1 MFSKSKNERSTFS
14 LTTASAMKDG
24 QLGLQKWAGP
34 GRLGSIRRSVSG
46 ISSTAATGTVELL
59 KQVRERKEGRKEGRN
74 EEGKKEG
81 RKEERKKER
90 KEGRKEGRKEERK
103 KRREAETEK
112 QNERGREI
120 EKQGTKQVKLTEH

>member
-59 KQVRERKEGRKEGRN
+59 KQVRGRKEGRKEGMR
-74 EEGKKEG
+74 
-81 RKEERKKER
+81 
-90 KEGRKEGRKEERK
+90 EGRKEGRKEEKERD
-103 KRREAETEK
+103 REKETE
-112 QNERGREI
+112 
-120 EKQGTKQVKLTEH
+120 